1 MATGTGGWN
10 AGAYGDDG
18 WNDGIVLSETGIAA
32 TLALG
37 TETASG
43 SAQINQVGFDNLRLS
58 LADLSANIS
67 GTAVINT
74 VTGTSGT
81 GTVGT
86 VKLWSRIDTTSGGDE
101 TWNIGVAN

>member
-37 TETASG
+37 SEQASG
-43 SAQINQVGFDNLRLS
+43 GALVLQVGYDNFRIS
-58 LADLSANIS
+58 LADLSANIT
-67 GTAVINT
+67 GTATVNT
-74 VTGTSGT
+74 VSGITGTGAT
-81 GTVGT
+81 GTI
-86 VKLWSRIDTTSGGDE
+86 KLWSLIDTTSGGDE
-101 TWNIGVAN
+101 TWTTGVAN

>member
-37 TETASG
+37 SEIASG
-43 SAQINQVGFDNLRLS
+43 GALINQVRYDNLRIN
-58 LADLSANIS
+58 LADLSANIT
-67 GTAVINT
+67 GTTTVNT
-74 VTGTSGT
+74 VSGITGTGAT
-81 GTVGT
+81 GTI
-86 VKLWSRIDTTSGGDE
+86 KLWSLIDTTSGGDE
-101 TWNIGVAN
+101 TWTTGVAN

>member
-1 MATGTGGWN
+1 MASGTGGYN

-37 TETASG
+37 SETASG
-43 SAQINQVGFDNLRLS
+43 GAQINQVGFDNLRIS
-58 LADLSANIS
+58 LADLSAQIS
-67 GTAVINT
+67 GTSVINT
-74 VTGTSGT
+74 VSGTSGT
-81 GTVGT
+81 GAVGT
-86 VKLWSRIDTTSGGDE
+86 VKLWSLINTTSGGDE

>member
-1 MATGTGGWN
+1 MASGTGGYN

-37 TETASG
+37 SETASG
-43 SAQINQVGFDNLRLS
+43 GAQINQVGFDNLRIS
-58 LADLSANIS
+58 LADLSAQIS

-74 VTGTSGT
+74 VSGISGT
-81 GTVGT
+81 GAVGT
-86 VKLWSRIDTTSGGDE
+86 VKLWSLINTTSGGDE

>member
-37 TETASG
+37 SETASG

-81 GTVGT
+81 GRVGT
-86 VKLWSRIDTTSGGDE
+86 VKLWSLIDTTSGGDE

>member
-1 MATGTGGWN
+1 MASGTGGYN

-37 TETASG
+37 SETASG
-43 SAQINQVGFDNLRLS
+43 GAQINQVGLDNLRIS
-58 LADLSANIS
+58 LADLSAQIS

-74 VTGTSGT
+74 VSGTSGT

-86 VKLWSRIDTTSGGDE
+86 VKLWSLINTTSGGDE

>member
-37 TETASG
+37 SETASG
-43 SAQINQVGFDNLRLS
+43 SAQINQVGFDNLGLS

-86 VKLWSRIDTTSGGDE
+86 VKLWSLIDTTSGGDE

>member
-37 TETASG
+37 SETASG
-43 SAQINQVGFDNLRLS
+43 SALINQVGYDNFRIS
-58 LADLSANIS
+58 LADLSANIT
-67 GTAVINT
+67 GTATVNT
-74 VTGTSGT
+74 VYGITGTGAKGT
-81 GTVGT
+81 I
-86 VKLWSRIDTTSGGDE
+86 KLLSLIATTSGGDE
-101 TWNIGVAN
+101 TWTTGVAN

>member
-18 WNDGIVLSETGIAA
+18 WNDGIVLSETGIVA

-37 TETASG
+37 SETASG

-86 VKLWSRIDTTSGGDE
+86 VKLWSLIDTTSGGDE